1 MNESAQL
8 NQLTHLAEELG
19 LEVRHAT
26 LGGKGGG
33 VCTIRGRR
41 VLFIDTTADLA
52 TRLECV
58 VCALAGIPEIE
69 TRFVRPEL
77 RELLGRYRQTD

>member
-1 MNESAQL
+1 
-8 NQLTHLAEELG
+8 
-19 LEVRHAT
+19 
-26 LGGKGGG
+26 
-33 VCTIRGRR
+33 TIRGRR

-77 RELLGRYRQTD
+77 RELLERYRPAE